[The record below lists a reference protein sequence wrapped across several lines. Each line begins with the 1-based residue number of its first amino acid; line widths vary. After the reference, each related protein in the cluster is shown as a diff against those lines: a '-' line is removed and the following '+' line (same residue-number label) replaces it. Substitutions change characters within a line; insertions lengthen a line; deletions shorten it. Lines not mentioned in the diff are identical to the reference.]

1 MAKSKKRCVTGIPKK
16 AEREA
21 IGEFDGVEGTLAAAT
36 IGYVATI
43 PKYPESGTP
52 EYYACI
58 QKWYAAYQQ
67 AQRMDDLVR
76 QISGLQGYVSQL
88 TDQIGLLTGQL
99 NAAQPI
105 LDALVGAYTDCME
118 GTPV

>member
-1 MAKSKKRCVTGIPKK
+1 MARSKKRCDAGIPKK

-21 IGEFDGVEGTLAAAT
+21 IREFDGVEGTLAAAT

-43 PKYPESGTP
+43 PKYPDPGTP

-67 AQRMDDLVR
+67 AQRMDDLGR
-76 QISGLQGYVSQL
+76 QISGLQSYVSQL
-88 TDQIGLLTGQL
+88 TDQIGMLTGQL
-99 NAAQPI
+99 NSAQPI
-105 LDALVGAYTDCME
+105 LDALVGAYTDCMK
-118 GTPV
+118 GTPA